1 MYPTLK
7 ARVHKGRIELVEK
20 IALPE
25 NAAVLVTVLEEI
37 QPEMLTL
44 GEHLARGL
52 EDMAR
57 GRTTKV
63 RTAKELKRHLDSIF
77 GEN

>member
-25 NAAVLVTVLEEI
+25 DAAVLVTVLEEI

-44 GEHLARGL
+44 DEHLARGL

-63 RTAKELKRHLDSIF
+63 RAVKELKRHLDSIF